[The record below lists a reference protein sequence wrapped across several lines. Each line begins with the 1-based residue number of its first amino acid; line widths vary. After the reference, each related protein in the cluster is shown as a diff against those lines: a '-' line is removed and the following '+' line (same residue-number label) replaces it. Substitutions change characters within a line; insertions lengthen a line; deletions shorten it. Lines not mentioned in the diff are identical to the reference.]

1 MSTALLSVLLA
12 CNTHTFSDGNQTV
25 CPTLKKLI
33 LASYYA
39 PKQRERVVNVVN
51 GVCLRIAYVIVVIR
65 QWVISPTPT
74 TK

>member
-1 MSTALLSVLLA
+1 MFVLIGP
-12 CNTHTFSDGNQTV
+12 HVEYFSDGNQTV